1 MTNIVGSIMI
11 SGMVLINGRG
21 ADDQVVLVLSNDM
34 TRLIASTTTGTDGHY
49 AIEMNTNGNDTSV
62 VLVLKIQKPILA
74 LKFRKMEIKSSVL
87 RQDFSIDTTS
97 EEFCTLHGDIVANQ
111 NEMPSFVEVSI
122 SPTHLNEVPTEIEKF
137 FFRRS
142 EKVVDA
148 AYYETKVIDHH
159 FELRLQRGIYRIS
172 GAHIVYKNE
181 GTILPKTTN
190 FVVDKIYADDEK
202 TPLPGEQLGGFTL
215 NIESERKIKM
225 HLGVLSDK
233 TTNPVNQ

>member
-21 ADDQVVLVLSNDM
+21 SDDQVVLVLSNDM
-34 TRLIASTTTGTDGHY
+34 TRLIASTTTGADGRY
-49 AIEMNTNGNDTSV
+49 AIEMNTNGKNTSV

-74 LKFRKMEIKSSVL
+74 LKFRRIEI
-87 RQDFSIDTTS
+87 RRDIPQQDFNVDTTS
-97 EEFCTLHGDIVANQ
+97 DEFCTLQGDIVTNQ
-111 NEMPSFVEVSI
+111 NELPPYVEISI
-122 SPTHLNEVPTEIEKF
+122 NPTHLNGIPSEIEKF

-148 AYYETKVIDHH
+148 DYYETRITDHH

-181 GTILPKTTN
+181 GMILPKTTS
-190 FVVDKIYADDEK
+190 FVVDKIFADNEK
-202 TPLPGEQLGGFTL
+202 IPLSGEKLGGFTL
-215 NIESERKIKM
+215 NVESNRKIKM
-225 HLGVLSDK
+225 HLEILSDK
-233 TTNPVNQ
+233 TINPVNH